1 MGLNT
6 LQIVEIIVILL
17 IIGFTLF
24 IMYSLNLFKKE

>member
-6 LQIVEIIVILL
+6 LQLVEIIVVLL

-24 IMYSLNLFKKE
+24 IMHSLNLFKKD